1 VKKIIICLA
10 SVALGVGL
18 LLGERVSVSQEQ
30 ARPAAAA
37 ALPHQVG
44 LIDMAH
50 VFKEYTKFKALSDA
64 LKADVEGVDNEAKGL
79 VQALQQM
86 QARLTS
92 GTLAQGSQ
100 EYADLESEI
109 LTKATELESFRKVKQ
124 REFLRKEADIYK
136 TVYLEVQDAV
146 KMYANYHKYTLIM
159 RFNRD
164 KVESAEDPQAII
176 QSMNRPV
183 VFHQTR
189 DDLTDPILK
198 YLNEQY
204 TRTASRPAAPAAGT
218 RTN

>member
-1 VKKIIICLA
+1 MKKIIICLA

-18 LLGERVSVSQEQ
+18 LLGERASVGQEQ

-37 ALPHQVG
+37 ATAHQVG

-50 VFKEYTKFKALSDA
+50 VFKEYAKFKALSES
-64 LKADVEGVDNEAKGL
+64 LKADVEGVDGEAKGL

-100 EYADLESEI
+100 EYADLESQI

-146 KMYANYHKYTLIM
+146 SMYAKHYNYTLIM

-183 VFHQTR
+183 VYHRTQ

-198 YLNEQY
+198 YLNDQY
-204 TRTASRPAAPAAGT
+204 TRTAARPAAPAAGT